1 MTFPNFRFGG
11 RRDKPRLIVGG
22 VLSSGPYMGSVALVP
37 LLDLSSTC
45 FLVRSCSLEMSSSGV
60 RSALTA
66 SSPSEASSGFQWP
79 LPVFCFESE
88 SCLCLS

>member
-1 MTFPNFRFGG
+1 
-11 RRDKPRLIVGG
+11 
-22 VLSSGPYMGSVALVP
+22 MGSLVEVP
-37 LLDLSSTC
+37 DEAFSSAC
-45 FLVRSCSLEMSSSGV
+45 CLVRSCSLEMSSWGV

-79 LPVFCFESE
+79 LPVFCFERE

>member
-1 MTFPNFRFGG
+1 MC
-11 RRDKPRLIVGG
+11 
-22 VLSSGPYMGSVALVP
+22 VLSSNPYMGSVPLVP
-37 LLDLSSTC
+37 LLDFSSAC

-79 LPVFCFESE
+79 LPVFCLDSE
-88 SCLCLS
+88 SCLCFS

>member
-1 MTFPNFRFGG
+1 MLT
-11 RRDKPRLIVGG
+11 RRKC
-22 VLSSGPYMGSVALVP
+22 PYMGSLVEVP
-37 LLDLSSTC
+37 EELFSSAC
-45 FLVRSCSLEMSSSGV
+45 FLVRSCSFEMSSSGV

-79 LPVFCFESE
+79 CPDFCFERE

>member
-1 MTFPNFRFGG
+1 MVVEGG
-11 RRDKPRLIVGG
+11 SDSEKKNVDISYIGSLVEVPELVF
-22 VLSSGPYMGSVALVP
+22 SSA
-37 LLDLSSTC
+37 C
-45 FLVRSCSLEMSSSGV
+45 CLVRSCSLSKPSLGV

-79 LPVFCFESE
+79 WPDFCLERE